1 MLPKVKVNEFNSK
14 VLKAKKPVV
23 VDFSADWCEPCKML
37 EPILDKIADKYKE
50 DVEFYSAD
58 ADEIG
63 EVMARYKLFS
73 LPTVA
78 LFRAGQLVGTAVGVD
93 NNSAAEIEA
102 LLQPN

>member
-1 MLPKVKVNEFNSK
+1 MLPKVKVDEFDAK
-14 VLKAKKPVV
+14 VLEAEKPVI

-58 ADEIG
+58 ADEVDEI
-63 EVMARYKLFS
+63 MSRYKLFS

-78 LFRAGQLVGTAVGVD
+78 LFRAGQLVGIAVGVND
-93 NNSAAEIEA
+93 ESAAEIEA